1 MNLKTNIA
9 IFTHFADVILPL
21 SVPNAYTY
29 GLSELQYEQI
39 KIGHRVVINLG
50 KSKQF
55 TAIVIAKHQNKP
67 SYSVKQVIDILDD
80 EPTVIPT
87 QLQLWDWISSYYL
100 CYKGEVMLS
109 ALPNSLKLQSETRI
123 IPTNSKFDGLQ
134 LSNQEFKLLE
144 SLQSNEVLTLKEASD
159 VLQINT
165 IYPVVKKLLDLKL
178 VSLYEE
184 LHQKYKPK
192 VSAFVTLN
200 KELKNNESA
209 LKSIFDQLSRAP
221 KQEELLLHYLQLSLK
236 DKEYHSIKR
245 ASLLKKS
252 NSSSAVL
259 KGLIDKNILEIE
271 EQNSSR
277 IEDIGIV
284 DDVVMPNLSSH
295 QSDANQT
302 INESF
307 KFNRTVLLHGVTGS
321 GKTEIYI
328 HQIQDQIDKGKQV
341 LYLLPEIAITTQIIQ
356 RLKRY
361 FGAKV
366 GVYHS
371 KFSSNER
378 VEVWQSLLD
387 NEFHQ
392 YDIILGAR
400 SAIFLPYK
408 NLGLIVVDE
417 EHEPSYKQFDPSPR
431 YHARDVAFKM
441 SQMHGCNLLL
451 GSATPSLEMIQLV
464 KEKKIDHVLLTER
477 YHDVALPEI
486 QCADLKVA
494 HQKKQMKGI
503 FSPLLFE
510 AMVATL
516 KAGKQIILFQN
527 RRGYAP
533 KEMCMVCNWTPTCKR
548 CDVSLTKHKYQ
559 PILKCH
565 YCGYSERIVKKCGAC
580 GSQELKELGIGTQ
593 KIEEEIKAH
602 FGDEPVVKRMD
613 WDTTRKKSSF
623 QDLIDSFENREVD
636 ILVGTQ
642 MVSKGLDFAHVGL
655 VGILQADDMLKHPDF
670 RAFERSFQ
678 LLTQVSGRSGRK
690 HERGKVVMQSFDPSH
705 WILQK
710 VMEYNYSGMCRQ
722 ELGERKQF
730 NYPPFTRI
738 IRLVLLHKKAPT
750 LETGARDLVQ
760 RLSNRLSGRIL
771 GPEYL
776 IIPRVSNYYQQQIT
790 LKVEKTISIS
800 KVKSYLSEQINEWQL
815 EKANKSIRVK
825 IDVDPI

>member
-1 MNLKTNIA
+1 M
-9 IFTHFADVILPL
+9 
-21 SVPNAYTY
+21 SVPNSYTY
-29 GLSELQYEQI
+29 GLDNEQSAQV
-39 KIGHRVVINLG
+39 KIGHRVVVNLG
-50 KSKQF
+50 KSKQY
-55 TAIVIAKHQNKP
+55 TAIVVSIHNTQPA
-67 SYSVKQVIDILDD
+67 YAVKQVIDVLDD
-80 EPTVIPT
+80 QPTVIPS
-87 QLQLWDWISSYYL
+87 QLQLWSWISSYYM
-100 CYKGEVMLS
+100 CHRGEVMLS

-123 IPTNSKFDGLQ
+123 IPTSIEYDEKH
-134 LSNQEFKLLE
+134 LSDQECKLLE
-144 SLQSNEVLTLKEASD
+144 SLQNNEVLSLKEAAD
-159 VLQINT
+159 VINVNT
-165 IYPVVKKLLDLKL
+165 VYPLVKKLLDLKL
-178 VSLYEE
+178 ISLYEE
-184 LHQKYKPK
+184 LNQKYKPK
-192 VSAFVTLN
+192 VSTFVSLN
-200 KELKNNESA
+200 KDLQNNDEA
-209 LKSIFDQLSRAP
+209 LKDVFDQLSRAP
-221 KQEELLLHYLQLSLK
+221 KQEELLLNYLQASLK
-236 DKEYHSIKR
+236 EKEYQPIKR
-245 ASLLKKS
+245 TSLLKKA
-252 NSSSAVL
+252 NSSAAVL
-259 KGLIDKNILEIE
+259 KGLVEKNILLIE
-271 EQNSSR
+271 QQSSSR
-277 IEDIGIV
+277 IKDFSIGDAV
-284 DDVVMPNLSSH
+284 KMPELSIH
-295 QSDANQT
+295 QNEANT
-302 INESF
+302 AINESF
-307 KFNRTVLLHGVTGS
+307 SANKTVLLHGVTGS

-328 HQIQDQIDKGKQV
+328 HQIQAQLDKGKQV

-356 RLKRY
+356 RLKNY
-361 FGAKV
+361 FGTKV

-387 NEFHQ
+387 NKLHQ

-417 EHEPSYKQFDPSPR
+417 EHEPSYKQFDPAPR

-441 SQMHGCNLLL
+441 SQMHDCNLLL

-464 KEKKIDHVLLTER
+464 KANKIDYVLLTER
-477 YHDVALPEI
+477 FHDVALPEI

-510 AMVATL
+510 AMEETL
-516 KAGKQIILFQN
+516 KSGKQIILFQN

-533 KEMCMVCNWTPTCKR
+533 REMCMVCNWTPTCKR

-565 YCGYSERIVKKCGAC
+565 YCGYTERIVKKCGAC
-580 GSQELKELGIGTQ
+580 GSQELRELGIGTQ
-593 KIEEEIKAH
+593 KIEEEIATH
-602 FGDEPVVKRMD
+602 FGDAPVVRRMD

-623 QDLIDSFENREVD
+623 QNLIDAFENREVD

-655 VGILQADDMLKHPDF
+655 VGILQADDMLRHPDF

-690 HERGKVVMQSFDPSH
+690 HERGKVIMQSFDPSH

-722 ELGERKQF
+722 ELAERKQF
-730 NYPPFTRI
+730 QYPPFTRM
-738 IRLVLLHKKAPT
+738 IRLVLLHKQSST
-750 LETGARDLVQ
+750 LEAGSRDLVK
-760 RLSNRLSGRIL
+760 RLSTRLSGRIL

-790 LKVEKTISIS
+790 LKVEKTISIAQ
-800 KVKSYLSEQINEWQL
+800 VKSYLNEKINEWQL
-815 EKANKSIRVK
+815 ETNNKSIRVK